1 MHVSL
6 RKVRKK
12 DWDFILELR
21 NNRDFRK
28 FFYNQHTI
36 TKKEH
41 YNYLQKQQKN
51 PNFVNWIISIGNKNV
66 GYVRILDN
74 DVSIIIDKKHQ
85 GRGIGTKVIKLIE
98 IEAKK
103 IGIKKLVAKVMIFN
117 KNSKKIFEKNGFK
130 PLMYWLEKEIN

>member
-1 MHVSL
+1 M